1 MSAPPA
7 KISDKDLF
15 TENRKRGVWLVKV
28 PKYISDR
35 WEKAP
40 DNEVVGKLRIV
51 KRARAKPD
59 VSFSLDDKIVAKR
72 EGTPE
77 SKTSTNQAIPK
88 QHKFIVSNVMAQT
101 LGVFSRLTS
110 SASEGPDRVSLE
122 GRVVK
127 KAECRPISDKTY
139 MSVKREA
146 ILKAIEPTRQ
156 TVQLDRAVNHYKPIS
171 NHAANIEHARR
182 KKEEGKKSR
191 DDKEKVME
199 RLFALFEK
207 HQYYNIKD
215 LVRETRQPITHLKE
229 VLKGVCNYNLKNP
242 HKNMWELKP
251 EYRHYKVDEEAKEKK
266 GNESSS
272 DDED

>member
-1 MSAPPA
+1 MSAGGPPA
-7 KISDKDLF
+7 KVSDKDLF

-28 PKYISDR
+28 PKYIADR

-40 DNEVVGKLRIV
+40 ENETVGKLRIV
-51 KRARAKPD
+51 KKARAKPD

-72 EGTPE
+72 EGISDPTAK
-77 SKTSTNQAIPK
+77 SSTNQAIPK
-88 QHKFIVSNVMAQT
+88 QHKFIVSNVLAQA
-101 LGVFSRLTS
+101 LGVFSRVS
-110 SASEGPDRVSLE
+110 SEGPDRVSLE

-146 ILKAIEPTRQ
+146 IIKAIEPTRQ

-199 RLFALFEK
+199 RLFELFEK

-229 VLKGVCNYNLKNP
+229 VLKEVCNYNLKNP

-251 EYRHYKVDEEAKEKK
+251 EYRHYKVDEEAKAKK
-266 GNESSS
+266 NESSS

>member
-1 MSAPPA
+1 
-7 KISDKDLF
+7 KVSDKDLF

-28 PKYISDR
+28 PKYIADR

-40 DNEVVGKLRIV
+40 ENETVGKLRIV
-51 KRARAKPD
+51 KKARAKPD

-72 EGTPE
+72 EGISDPTAK
-77 SKTSTNQAIPK
+77 SSTNQAIPK
-88 QHKFIVSNVMAQT
+88 QHKFIVSNVLAQA
-101 LGVFSRLTS
+101 LGVFSR
-110 SASEGPDRVSLE
+110 GPLE

-139 MSVKREA
+139 MS
-146 ILKAIEPTRQ
+146 AIEPTRQ

-199 RLFALFEK
+199 RLFELFEK
-207 HQYYNIKD
+207 HQYYNIRTSSGKHGNPSRISKRS
-215 LVRETRQPITHLKE
+215 LRKYATITLRTRIRTCGSSSQSIDTIRWTRSEGQK
-229 VLKGVCNYNLKNP
+229 
-242 HKNMWELKP
+242 
-251 EYRHYKVDEEAKEKK
+251 
-266 GNESSS
+266 NESSS